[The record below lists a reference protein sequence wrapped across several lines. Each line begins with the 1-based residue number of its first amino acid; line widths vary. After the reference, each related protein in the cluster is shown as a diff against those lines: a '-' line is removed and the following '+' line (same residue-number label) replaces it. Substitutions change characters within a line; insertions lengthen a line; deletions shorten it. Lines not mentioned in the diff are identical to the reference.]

1 MVEKTIAKEKKN
13 NNNKKKKEKI
23 DPPAGR
29 VNKRRRREAR
39 FSTAMMALLRSRVG
53 SSCLATDL
61 IYPQYTHTH
70 THTHT
75 HMHQHTHAHILSSS
89 VRLCDDIQ

>member
-1 MVEKTIAKEKKN
+1 MVEKTIAKEKNN
-13 NNNKKKKEKI
+13 NNNKKKDKI

-75 HMHQHTHAHILSSS
+75 HAPTYARTHTLF
-89 VRLCDDIQ
+89 VCQTLR

>member
-1 MVEKTIAKEKKN
+1 MVEKTIAKEKKK
-13 NNNKKKKEKI
+13 NNKKKKEKI

-39 FSTAMMALLRSRVG
+39 FSPAMMAVLRSRVG
-53 SSCLATDL
+53 SSFVAPAH